1 MPANRLQGDT
11 MQLSSPAPAR
21 RARLVLLASLL
32 LVTLAAG
39 TAARFGRPDGSGGDA
54 TGASSPVSGTA
65 GALSVRAAL
74 DRSSVLRGGDGL
86 VRVELVLAGRGP
98 IGVLDAATLP
108 TDFVVVLDRSGSMQ
122 GEPLLFAKA
131 AVRELYTGLRPQDR
145 FALVGYA
152 SDAAVEVPLAHAG
165 PDARL
170 QVERVL
176 GDLVASGGTHM
187 SAGLDLAHEVAAS
200 ARAAGRVQRVLLL
213 SDGHA
218 NQGDFS
224 TGGLRARA
232 ARAVPAEYVL
242 SAVGVGVDFDETL
255 MSAVADAG
263 TGNYYYLPDARE
275 LAGIFAGEFAAARE
289 TIVRGL
295 QVILAPGDGIEL
307 VDAAGYPLERDGA
320 RVSFRPGDLH
330 AGQERRIWLTL
341 RAPTDRERALDLGAL
356 ALRWQ
361 QPDGMRGEL
370 PTLALPALACV
381 AGEDAY
387 YASFDASTYERSS
400 TEALG
405 RLKERVAAS
414 LRAGRQ
420 EEAVSAVDA
429 FESDL
434 RLQQTR
440 VLGHAVQKDADAL
453 RALNDLAASPAASA
467 PQVQKELGKKLLEEG
482 RDARRAG
489 AKY

>member
-1 MPANRLQGDT
+1 
-11 MQLSSPAPAR
+11 MQTRPLAPAR

-39 TAARFGRPDGSGGDA
+39 TAARFGRPGGPGAAA
-54 TGASSPVSGTA
+54 TGASGPVSGTA

-86 VRVELVLAGRGP
+86 VRVELVLEGRGP
-98 IGVLDAATLP
+98 IGGLDATTLP

-152 SDAAVEVPLAHAG
+152 SDAALEIPLAHAG
-165 PDARL
+165 PDARP

-187 SAGLDLAHEVAAS
+187 SAGLDLAHEVVAS

-224 TGGLRARA
+224 TEGLRARA
-232 ARAVPAEYVL
+232 ARAVPSEYVL
-242 SAVGVGVDFDETL
+242 SAVGVGVAFDETL

-263 TGNYYYLPDARE
+263 TGNFYYLPDARE

-289 TIVRGL
+289 TVARGL
-295 QVILAPGDGIEL
+295 QVSLAPGDGIEL

-341 RAPTDRERALDLGAL
+341 RAPTERERALDLGDL

-361 QPDGMRGEL
+361 EPDGVRGEL
-370 PTLALPALACV
+370 PALALPALACV

-405 RLKERVAAS
+405 HLKEKVAAS
-414 LRAGRQ
+414 LREGNV
-420 EEAVSAVDA
+420 EEALIRVDGYEREMRREQSRA
-429 FESDL
+429 
-434 RLQQTR
+434 
-440 VLGHAVQKDADAL
+440 LGHVVEQDASALQAL
-453 RALNDLAASPAASA
+453 RSEASSPAAST
-467 PQVQKELGKKLLEEG
+467 PEMQKQLGKKLLEEG